1 VGWRVSTISH
11 HREQVPDGY
20 LSPCNAATVSPNLK
34 VNMTEA
40 VINQNQQAQAFSP
53 FGKRNANKD
62 RIEQEEAELKRL
74 AEDKNNP
81 PEENDGDD
89 SNLPAEEKSFK
100 KRYGDLRR
108 HSQQQQ
114 VALQKQIDELRSQLQ
129 SSTEKQIKL
138 PKSEEELNEWAK
150 TYPDVA
156 KIVETI
162 AIKKAKEQTQAL
174 DERFKQLD
182 EREHQTAKDKAEA
195 ELMRLHP
202 DFDSIRDDD
211 DFHNWVEDQ
220 PKWVQDALYDNDSDA
235 RAAARAIDLYK
246 ADKNIKTKKST
257 SDKGAAES
265 VNTRGSRS
273 APTGESKDGVFY
285 ESQVSKMSTFEYEKN
300 QEAIAKALQSGK
312 FVYDISGNAR

>member
-1 VGWRVSTISH
+1 
-11 HREQVPDGY
+11 
-20 LSPCNAATVSPNLK
+20 
-34 VNMTEA
+34 MTEA

-62 RIEQEEAELKRL
+62 RIEQEEAELKKL
-74 AEDKNNP
+74 AEDKSNP
-81 PEENDGDD
+81 PEENSGDD
-89 SNLPAEEKSFK
+89 SNLSAEEKSFK

-114 VALQKQIDELRSQLQ
+114 VGLQKQIDELRSQLQ

-150 TYPDVA
+150 AYPDVA

-195 ELMRLHP
+195 ELTRLHP

-211 DFHNWVEDQ
+211 EFHNWVEEQ
-220 PKWVQDALYDNDSDA
+220 PKWVQDALYDNESDA

-246 ADKNIKTKKST
+246 ADKNIKTKKAT
-257 SDKGAAES
+257 PDKGAAES

-273 APTGESKDGVFY
+273 APTGESTDGVFY
-285 ESQVSKMSTFEYEKN
+285 ESQVNKMSTFEYEKN

>member
-1 VGWRVSTISH
+1 
-11 HREQVPDGY
+11 
-20 LSPCNAATVSPNLK
+20 
-34 VNMTEA
+34 MTEA

-62 RIEQEEAELKRL
+62 KIEQEEAELKQL
-74 AEDKNNP
+74 AEDKNKEP
-81 PEENDGDD
+81 QEAQEPED
-89 SNLPAEEKSFK
+89 SSLNAEEKSFK

-114 VALQKQIDELRSQLQ
+114 TTLQKQIDELRSQLQ
-129 SSTEKQIKL
+129 QSTEKQISL
-138 PKSEEELNEWAK
+138 PKSEEELAEWAK

-182 EREHQTAKDKAEA
+182 EREHKTSKDKAEA

-202 DFDSIRDDD
+202 DFDVIRDDD
-211 DFHNWVEDQ
+211 DFHNWVEEQ
-220 PKWVQDALYDNDSDA
+220 PKWIQDALYDNESDA
-235 RAAARAIDLYK
+235 KAAARAIDLYK
-246 ADKNIKTKKST
+246 ADKGIKVKKT
-257 SDKGAAES
+257 TTDKGAAES
-265 VNTRGSRS
+265 VNTRSSRS
-273 APTGESKDGVFY
+273 APTGESTDGVFY
-285 ESQVSKMSTFEYEKN
+285 ESQVSKMTTFEYEKN

-312 FVYDISGNAR
+312 FVYDISGSAR

>member
-1 VGWRVSTISH
+1 
-11 HREQVPDGY
+11 
-20 LSPCNAATVSPNLK
+20 
-34 VNMTEA
+34 MTEA

-62 RIEQEEAELKRL
+62 KIEQEEAELKRL

-81 PEENDGDD
+81 QDPQDNEDG
-89 SNLPAEEKSFK
+89 NLSGEEKSFK

-182 EREHQTAKDKAEA
+182 EREHQTAKEKAEA

-211 DFHNWVEDQ
+211 DFHNWVEEQ

-285 ESQVSKMSTFEYEKN
+285 ESQVNKMSTFEYEKN

-312 FVYDISGNAR
+312 FVYDISGSAR

>member
-1 VGWRVSTISH
+1 
-11 HREQVPDGY
+11 
-20 LSPCNAATVSPNLK
+20 
-34 VNMTEA
+34 MTEA
-40 VINQNQQAQAFSP
+40 VVNQNQQAQAFSP

-62 RIEQEEAELKRL
+62 RIEQEEAELKQL
-74 AEDKNNP
+74 AEDKSNP
-81 PEENDGDD
+81 PEGNDGDD
-89 SNLPAEEKSFK
+89 SNLSAEEKSFK

-114 VALQKQIDELRSQLQ
+114 TTLQKQIDELRSQLQ

-138 PKSEEELNEWAK
+138 PKSEEELSEWARA
-150 TYPDVA
+150 YPDVA

-182 EREHQTAKDKAEA
+182 EREHQTSKDKAEA

-202 DFDSIRDDD
+202 DFDNIRDDD
-211 DFHNWVEDQ
+211 AFHTWVDEQ
-220 PKWVQDALYDNDSDA
+220 PKWVQDALYDNENDA

-246 ADKNIKTKKST
+246 ADKGIKAKRTSPDKS
-257 SDKGAAES
+257 AAES

>member
-1 VGWRVSTISH
+1 
-11 HREQVPDGY
+11 
-20 LSPCNAATVSPNLK
+20 
-34 VNMTEA
+34 MTEA

-62 RIEQEEAELKRL
+62 KIEQEEAELKQL
-74 AEDKNNP
+74 AEDKSNP
-81 PEENDGDD
+81 PEDNNGDD
-89 SNLPAEEKSFK
+89 SNLSAEEKSFK
-100 KRYGDLRR
+100 KRYGDLR
-108 HSQQQQ
+108 
-114 VALQKQIDELRSQLQ
+114 
-129 SSTEKQIKL
+129 
-138 PKSEEELNEWAK
+138 PKSEEELNEWARA
-150 TYPDVA
+150 YPDVA

-182 EREHQTAKDKAEA
+182 EREHQTAKEKAEA
-195 ELMRLHP
+195 DLTRLHP

-211 DFHNWVEDQ
+211 AFHNWVEEQ
-220 PKWVQDALYDNDSDA
+220 PKWVQDALYDNESDA
-235 RAAARAIDLYK
+235 ISAARAIDLYK
-246 ADKNIKTKKST
+246 ADKGIKTKKST

-312 FVYDISGNAR
+312 FVYDISGSAR

>member
-1 VGWRVSTISH
+1 MSINNF
-11 HREQVPDGY
+11 PPYGY

-81 PEENDGDD
+81 PEGNDGDD

-182 EREHQTAKDKAEA
+182 EREHQTAKEKAEA

-285 ESQVSKMSTFEYEKN
+285 ESQVNKMSTFEYEKN
-300 QEAIAKALQSGK
+300 QDAIAKALQSGK

>member
-1 VGWRVSTISH
+1 
-11 HREQVPDGY
+11 
-20 LSPCNAATVSPNLK
+20 
-34 VNMTEA
+34 MTEA

-62 RIEQEEAELKRL
+62 KIEQEEAELKQM
-74 AEDKNNP
+74 AEDKNKDP
-81 PEENDGDD
+81 QEPQESED
-89 SNLPAEEKSFK
+89 SSLSAEEKSFK

-114 VALQKQIDELRSQLQ
+114 TTLQKQIDELRSQLQ
-129 SSTEKQIKL
+129 QSTEKQISL
-138 PKSEEELNEWAK
+138 PKSEEELAEWAK

-182 EREHQTAKDKAEA
+182 ERENKTSKDKAEA

-202 DFDSIRDDD
+202 DFDVIRDDD
-211 DFHNWVEDQ
+211 DFHNWVEEQ
-220 PKWVQDALYDNDSDA
+220 PKWIQDALYDNESDA
-235 RAAARAIDLYK
+235 KAAARAIDLYK
-246 ADKNIKTKKST
+246 ADKGIKVKKT
-257 SDKGAAES
+257 TTDKGAAES
-265 VNTRGSRS
+265 VNTRSSRS
-273 APTGESKDGVFY
+273 APTGESTDGVFY
-285 ESQVSKMSTFEYEKN
+285 ESQVSKMSTFEYEKS

-312 FVYDISGNAR
+312 FVYDISGSAR

>member
-1 VGWRVSTISH
+1 
-11 HREQVPDGY
+11 
-20 LSPCNAATVSPNLK
+20 
-34 VNMTEA
+34 MTEA
-40 VINQNQQAQAFSP
+40 VINPNQQAQAFSP

-81 PEENDGDD
+81 QDPQD
-89 SNLPAEEKSFK
+89 SEDNNLSGEEKSFK

-129 SSTEKQIKL
+129 NSTEKQIKL

-182 EREHQTAKDKAEA
+182 EREHQTSKDKAEA

-202 DFDSIRDDD
+202 DFDVIRDDD
-211 DFHNWVEDQ
+211 DFHNWVEEQ

-246 ADKNIKTKKST
+246 ADKNIKTKKPT

-285 ESQVSKMSTFEYEKN
+285 ESQVNKMSTFEYEKN

-312 FVYDISGNAR
+312 FVYDISGSAR

>member
-1 VGWRVSTISH
+1 
-11 HREQVPDGY
+11 
-20 LSPCNAATVSPNLK
+20 
-34 VNMTEA
+34 MTEA
-40 VINQNQQAQAFSP
+40 VVNQNQQAQAFSP

-62 RIEQEEAELKRL
+62 RIEQEEAELKQL
-74 AEDKNNP
+74 AEDKSNP
-81 PEENDGDD
+81 PEGNDGDD
-89 SNLPAEEKSFK
+89 SNLSAEEKSFK

-114 VALQKQIDELRSQLQ
+114 TTLQKQIDELRSQLQ

-138 PKSEEELNEWAK
+138 PKSEEELSEWARA
-150 TYPDVA
+150 YPDVA

-182 EREHQTAKDKAEA
+182 EREHQTSKDKAEA

-202 DFDSIRDDD
+202 DFDNIRDDD
-211 DFHNWVEDQ
+211 AFHTWVDEQ
-220 PKWVQDALYDNDSDA
+220 PKWVQDALYDNENDA

-246 ADKNIKTKKST
+246 ADKGIKAKRTSPDKS
-257 SDKGAAES
+257 AAES

-285 ESQVSKMSTFEYEKN
+285 ESQVNKMSTFEYEKN